1 MSETEP
7 LSGPIPAMA
16 ALPPP
21 LPAVPPARKEKP
33 RRSFWPVLGVIG
45 FLILAGGEVFLWRLH
60 QMIPDHSGQIAA
72 LQSQITALQA
82 SETRAAPA
90 PDSMTVQAD
99 LAEKFAALN
108 AQVGAMQTQVAADH
122 GTLTQLSANTTDMT
136 KLTAKIS
143 LLSTL
148 EDARMA
154 LDAGQ
159 PLGDIPDA
167 PPALAKFAETA
178 PPTQAAL
185 LLAYPDAARAADN
198 ASVARVQKG
207 KFWLGVVSRLENLIT
222 ISDGAHVLV
231 GAPAAAITSQ
241 AGALLDAG
249 DLNGAVDTLNGLS
262 PETQSAMGTWLQQ
275 ARDLLAA
282 RAAIIAM
289 ADQG

>member
-1 MSETEP
+1 
-7 LSGPIPAMA
+7 MA

>member
-1 MSETEP
+1 MSETEFP
-7 LSGPIPAMA
+7 PDPMPAIVA
-16 ALPPP
+16 PAPP
-21 LPAVPPARKEKP
+21 LPAAPPAKPEKP
-33 RRSFWPVLGVIG
+33 RKSFWPVLGIIG
-45 FLILAGGEVFLWRLH
+45 FLILAAGEVYLWRLH
-60 QMIPDHSGQIAA
+60 QMIPDDAAQIAA
-72 LQSQITALQA
+72 LQSQIAALRTADA
-82 SETRAAPA
+82 HAAPA
-90 PDSMTVQAD
+90 PDSITVQAD

-108 AQVGAMQTQVAADH
+108 AQVGAMQTQLAADH
-122 GTLTQLSANTTDMT
+122 GTLTQLSANSTDVT
-136 KLTAKIS
+136 KLTAKIA

-154 LDAGQ
+154 LEAGQ
-159 PLGDIPDA
+159 PLGDIPNA

-207 KFWLGVVSRLENLIT
+207 KFWAGVVSRLENMIT

-231 GAPAAAITSQ
+231 GAPAAAITAQ

-249 DLNGAVDTLNGLS
+249 DLNGAVNTLNGLS

-282 RAAIIAM
+282 RAAIISM
-289 ADQG
+289 AGQG